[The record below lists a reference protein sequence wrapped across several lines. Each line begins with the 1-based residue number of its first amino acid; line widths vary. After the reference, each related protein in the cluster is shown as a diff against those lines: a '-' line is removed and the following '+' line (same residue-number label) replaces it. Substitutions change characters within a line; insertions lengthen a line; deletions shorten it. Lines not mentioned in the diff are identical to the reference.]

1 MWLFFTGIACDHG
14 DYGLAQDGGADGVV
28 PAIELDPMTV
38 DLGAHAE
45 GETATATV
53 TIHNRGETP
62 LELSNVY
69 IDGDSAF
76 TLLSE
81 WPESILPS
89 THAEVE
95 VAFTASS
102 NRQSAY
108 LTVESNAPADP
119 VISATLKG
127 EGLYPALR
135 VLPDPYYMGSAEPS
149 CPKSGQ
155 VEIVNAGTADLEVQ
169 SLVLVGEGF
178 EIAAEIEFPF
188 TLAPEASV
196 PVSLGFLGDE
206 AGEVEATLYAT
217 SNDPAGVRQAA
228 LKLTVE
234 EPPQEASD
242 YFVQPGGPYDATDIF
257 VYVDQSGSMSDDQA
271 RLASNFQDFADTL
284 DALLLDWQL
293 MVSTADSGCHNGD
306 ILSPYVADA
315 NAQFTQAVRGGGGNY
330 TEAGLTITR
339 EAFETAGGSGCNAGF
354 LRDEA
359 KTMAVLVSDEPE
371 QSRDSWSSMVD
382 EILDLAPLTSVVA
395 IVGPVPGGCST
406 AAPGT
411 GYVEAATATGG
422 DSLSICETDWG
433 TYFQDIASLAS
444 EEPKD
449 RLQLSWTPN
458 LATLEVTIDSE
469 PTYAWTYD
477 PATNAVV
484 FTTIPEVGSR
494 VEATYYVQ
502 SDCE

>member
-45 GETATATV
+45 GETATAVV

-62 LELSNVY
+62 LELSDVY
-69 IDGDSAF
+69 IDGDAAF
-76 TLLSE
+76 SLLSE
-81 WPESILPS
+81 WPDTILPS
-89 THAEVE
+89 THVVVE
-95 VAFTASS
+95 VAFAASS
-102 NRQSAY
+102 NLQSAY

-135 VLPDPYYMGSAEPS
+135 ILPDPYYMGSVEPG

-155 VEIVNAGTADLEVQ
+155 LEIVNAGTADLEVQ

-178 EIAAEIEFPF
+178 EIEAEIEFPL
-188 TLAPEASV
+188 TIAPEASA
-196 PVSLGFLGDE
+196 PVSLGYLGNE
-206 AGEVEATLYAT
+206 AGEVEGTLYAT
-217 SNDPAGVRQAA
+217 SNDPAGVRQTPV
-228 LKLTVE
+228 KLTVE
-234 EPPQEASD
+234 EPPNEASD
-242 YFVQPGGPYDATDIF
+242 YFVQPGGPYDATDIL

-293 MVSTADSGCHNGD
+293 MVSTADDGCHNGD

-315 NAQFTQAVRGGGGNY
+315 NAQFTQAVRGGGGSY

-339 EAFETAGGSGCNAGF
+339 AAFETGGASGCNAGF

-371 QSRDSWSSMVD
+371 QSRSGWSTMVD

-422 DSLSICETDWG
+422 DALSICETDWG
-433 TYFQDIASLAS
+433 SYFQSIASLAS
-444 EEPKD
+444 EEPRD

-458 LATLEVTIDSE
+458 LATLEVTIDGE
-469 PTYAWTYD
+469 PNYAWTYD
-477 PATNAVV
+477 PSTNAVI
-484 FTTIPEVGSR
+484 FSTIPEVGSR
-494 VEATYYVQ
+494 VEATYYVV
-502 SDCE
+502 SDCG